1 MNASPNFSHP
11 LPIYDLFIIGG
22 GINGTG
28 IAADAAGRGLSV
40 MLCEQGDLAGATS
53 SASSK
58 LVHGGLRYLEH
69 YEFRLVKEALAERET
84 LLRIAPHLVWPLRF
98 TLPHR
103 PHLRPAWMIRSGL
116 FLYDYLASRVTLPN
130 SKGVKF
136 EHCSPLQPTM
146 HKGFEYSDC
155 WVDDARLVI
164 HNALTAQLH
173 HANIATRTRCIQ
185 AARIVDQGV
194 WQITC
199 ENQLTGEQYQVLARG
214 VVNAAGPWV
223 NRVFDQ
229 SLAQNA
235 PHGIRLIKGSH
246 IVVKRFHQHEG
257 AFILQNTDRRIVFV
271 LPFQDDFCLIGTT
284 DQEYHGDP
292 ADVAIDQ
299 AEIDYL
305 LKIVNEHFVSQLRQQ
320 DIVHDF
326 SGVRPLLDDESDD
339 PSAITRDYTLELD
352 HIADGLPLL
361 SIYGGKITTYRKLA
375 EAALHKLQPF
385 FPQMGKRWTAEH
397 YLVGASAEYPTLVAI
412 QQHLCQRYPNLPESM
427 LIRFSRSYGLLA
439 CDLLDDIQQTTELGQ
454 HFGADLYAREVDY
467 LMQQEWACHA
477 GDILWRRTKL
487 GLRLNPDQVEQLAHY
502 MQARQMPS
510 SSSSAAKF
518 ES

>member
-1 MNASPNFSHP
+1 MSNFTSS
-11 LPIYDLFIIGG
+11 LVYDIFVIGG

-84 LLRIAPHLVWPLRF
+84 LLNIAPHLVWPLRF

-116 FLYDYLASRVTLPN
+116 FLYDYLASRVTLPS
-130 SKGVKF
+130 SKGVRF
-136 EHCSPLQPTM
+136 SSNSPLQDNM
-146 HKGFEYSDC
+146 NKGFEYSDC

-164 HNALTAQLH
+164 HNALSAQH
-173 HANIATRTRCIQ
+173 HLARIETRTRCIS
-185 AARIVDQGV
+185 AVRLPDQGV
-194 WQITC
+194 WQILC
-199 ENQLTGEQYQVLARG
+199 ERLATGEREVVYARA

-223 NRVFDQ
+223 NKVFDQ
-229 SLAQNA
+229 TLVEQTA

-246 IVVKRFHQHEG
+246 IVVKRFHEHDG

-271 LPFQDDFCLIGTT
+271 LPFQDDFSLIGTT
-284 DQEYHGDP
+284 DQEYQGDP
-292 ADVAIDQ
+292 AQVKIDQ
-299 AEIDYL
+299 GEVDYL
-305 LKIVNEHFVSQLRQQ
+305 LKIVNEHFVTQLTEA
-320 DIVHDF
+320 DIVHDY
-326 SGVRPLLDDESDD
+326 SGVRPLCDDESND

-352 HIADGLPLL
+352 SQGESLPLL

-385 FPQMGKRWTAEH
+385 FPTMGASWTAKQP
-397 YLVGASAEYPTLVAI
+397 LIGASSEYDSLDKIRDLLT
-412 QQHLCQRYPNLPESM
+412 QRYPQLPSKM
-427 LIRFSRSYGLLA
+427 LQRFSRSYGLLSLQ
-439 CDLLDDIQQTTELGQ
+439 LLDQIQQTHELG
-454 HFGADLYAREVDY
+454 HCFGADLYTQEVDY
-467 LMQQEWACHA
+467 LMQHEWAQTT
-477 GDILWRRTKL
+477 DDVLWRRTKL
-487 GLRLNPDQVEQLAHY
+487 GLRLTTLQVEQLASY
-502 MQARQMPS
+502 MQQRMQYGWIAQ
-510 SSSSAAKF
+510 AAG
-518 ES
+518 